1 MSSRRRPP
9 LRVEVVPAESLVI
22 GPEDR
27 LILRIPEGA
36 WAAEDAETMMADLAQ
51 TLREVGLGER
61 TLVLLGDVEMGKVE
75 A

>member
-1 MSSRRRPP
+1 MSSRRRNVK
-9 LRVEVVPAESLVI
+9 VEIEPAEALVI

-27 LILRIPEGA
+27 LLLRFTQDLDREVIEGLS
-36 WAAEDAETMMADLAQ
+36 E

-75 A
+75 

>member
-1 MSSRRRPP
+1 M
-9 LRVEVVPAESLVI
+9 I

-27 LILRIPEGA
+27 LLLRFTQDLDREVIEGLS
-36 WAAEDAETMMADLAQ
+36 E

-75 A
+75 